1 MKYRMVYSVNM
12 RTAGK
17 KVQTRARLIEAAY
30 EEILEKGFAAT
41 SLEGIARRAGM
52 TKGAIYSNY
61 PDKAH
66 LLIAVRD
73 AKQPRVRF
81 RSQEG
86 ASLRRQMEL
95 LAESVIDDLPR
106 TSAAIRFVTE
116 YHRYATADGEFH
128 EALLAQYARMF
139 DRGAAFFSA
148 YADELEV
155 TPRVFAVMLQSL
167 ILGLMHQSILSP
179 HETSPQFI
187 RAAFRALGEGAKRR

>member
-1 MKYRMVYSVNM
+1 MKYCTVYSVNM

-17 KVQTRARLIEAAY
+17 KVQTKARLIEAAY
-30 EEILEKGFAAT
+30 EEILEKGFAAI

-73 AKQPRVRF
+73 AKQPRVRL

-95 LAESVIDDLPR
+95 LAESVIDDLSR

-128 EALLAQYARMF
+128 DALLAQYARMF
-139 DRGAAFFSA
+139 NRGAAFFSA

>member
-1 MKYRMVYSVNM
+1 MKYCTVYSVNM

-17 KVQTRARLIEAAY
+17 KVQTKARLIEAAY
-30 EEILEKGFAAT
+30 EEILEKGFAAI

-73 AKQPRVRF
+73 AKQPRVRL

-128 EALLAQYARMF
+128 DALLAQYARMF
-139 DRGAAFFSA
+139 NRGAAFFSA

>member
-1 MKYRMVYSVNM
+1 MPVRAAVQGVN
-12 RTAGK
+12 A
-17 KVQTRARLIEAAY
+17 ARIPRLPR
-30 EEILEKGFAAT
+30 L
-41 SLEGIARRAGM
+41 
-52 TKGAIYSNY
+52 
-61 PDKAH
+61 
-66 LLIAVRD
+66 
-73 AKQPRVRF
+73 AKSP
-81 RSQEG
+81 
-86 ASLRRQMEL
+86 EL